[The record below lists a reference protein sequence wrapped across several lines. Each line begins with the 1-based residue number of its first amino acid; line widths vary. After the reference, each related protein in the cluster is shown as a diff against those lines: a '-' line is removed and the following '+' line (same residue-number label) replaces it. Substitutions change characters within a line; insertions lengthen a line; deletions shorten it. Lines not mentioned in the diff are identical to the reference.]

1 MNTQKK
7 PRGAMPHWLAAIL
20 VLIVIAGGIYVG
32 RKLYRSMG
40 GHGLYT
46 VVMDDPQKAQL
57 EGPRKTAEGG
67 IYGSRNQIHFSATPR
82 DGSFVVSVYP
92 APALRQQW
100 AKGDH
105 DDVQRLSLRI
115 VGNNRLAEH
124 VGLTPE
130 QRKALA
136 ALPSY
141 YSPPPTDE
149 ERKKLAELV
158 KAWDSATGEAKSA
171 ARDALLNAV
180 VAVGAAHMEEA
191 KANWVK
197 RVQEVPAILKP
208 EQLKLARSWDPN
220 KAPPRTAPVK
230 QTAPP
235 PAPAK
240 ATPAVAPVPAPTTA
254 PASTATATPPATA
267 TVQPAP

>member
-1 MNTQKK
+1 MNTQNK
-7 PRGAMPHWLAAIL
+7 PRGAMPRWLAGIL

-32 RKLYRSMG
+32 RKMYRSMG

-57 EGPRKTAEGG
+57 EGPRKTAEGAIHG
-67 IYGSRNQIHFSATPR
+67 NRNQVYFGATPR
-82 DGSFVVSVYP
+82 DGSYIVSVYH

-105 DDVQRLSLRI
+105 EDVQRLSLRI

-149 ERKKLAELV
+149 ERQKVAELV

-180 VAVGAAHMEEA
+180 AAVGAAHLEEA

-197 RVQEVPAILKP
+197 RVTEVPAILKP
-208 EQLKLARSWDPN
+208 EQLKLARTWDPN
-220 KAPPRTAPVK
+220 KAPRTAPAK

-240 ATPAVAPVPAPTTA
+240 ATPAVAPAPPPTTA
-254 PASTATATPPATA
+254 PAGTAIVTPPATPP
-267 TVQPAP
+267 VPPAP